1 MAKPPAPAASA
12 RTGDPNAD
20 PIVAAAPRIMKHM
33 NDDHAASL
41 LLFAWRLASPPLPNA
56 TIATMTAINSCGFE
70 LRCLLASGEDKWTR
84 IAFARPL
91 RDPKEARQALVV
103 MHDACSVA
111 AVPGGPLPKGVLA
124 FYILVALG
132 WYERGPDPLPLAA
145 AHASDVLGAFIH
157 YVPSR
162 DFIAKGMLA
171 FFGAHLIEA
180 LAVCHVM
187 YHRLKFPPKVLPG
200 WFALTIVFGYPM
212 SSMMLS
218 LKRVAKSGY
227 KVKMA

>member
-1 MAKPPAPAASA
+1 MASPFVVAVALVRPAPPCAA
-12 RTGDPNAD
+12 R
-20 PIVAAAPRIMKHM
+20 AAGGGRRGAP
-33 NDDHAASL
+33 
-41 LLFAWRLASPPLPNA
+41 
-56 TIATMTAINSCGFE
+56 
-70 LRCLLASGEDKWTR
+70 
-84 IAFARPL
+84 
-91 RDPKEARQALVV
+91 
-103 MHDACSVA
+103 
-111 AVPGGPLPKGVLA
+111 PG
-124 FYILVALG
+124 ALG